1 MKCVSNHKNAISLAG
16 QKMATMTGAVLAR
29 FVAQVRGV
37 AFYSL
42 SVCGSRVGDCVEFV
56 RRPDNPYDSNCVDVR
71 IVRRGRSLLLGH
83 FEGYIERNTENAIQR
98 AIGIQVFIKAA
109 TTWGYGILQ
118 ALQMAADVTGASTRS
133 VRKWANAFIESV
145 VGISPDAVTDEAI
158 TDLLLFESGRTK
170 ASWQRSLINDEEFRL
185 KAREYVRSRAHRRG
199 EPNLTA
205 NMFLGWIQEIYH
217 VDVCAETARLWLHN
231 LGFSQTHHHKG
242 MYFDGHER
250 DDIVQY
256 RHKFVQKLDD
266 LDRRCEY
273 GNHPPQ
279 LLENEKPIV
288 IVHHDEST
296 FYANADQSSYWGDDT
311 IQALKQKSLG
321 QAIMVSDFIEES
333 TNDYLKHDGD
343 QARLLLETQSDG
355 YFNNDKLL
363 EQVDGAINIFEK
375 KFPDSQALFLFDNAP
390 SHCKVSDD
398 ALNAERMNVGPG
410 GKQPIFR
417 DTVFDGKPQTMVL
430 ADGRAK
436 GMKIVLQER
445 GINTDGMVALKMRE
459 ILNQYEDFSNKKTI
473 LEEMIEA
480 RGHLCM
486 YYPKFHC
493 ELNPMERCWCHAKKH
508 TRAHANGS
516 IVRLRKIVPES
527 LDMYSCSQELIMKFM
542 RKARDYLRAYREG
555 STCWNVD
562 EKVKSYKSHRRVF
575 DTDK

>member
-1 MKCVSNHKNAISLAG
+1 MSTVAAKPTTGSFQNQTSTEATEQTTSSSQNYVSTTPQSKASRKRGIAALLADVTNQTVPAKRACVTQTREKISQQIPQAKAPRGLSSVALHANKSG
-16 QKMATMTGAVLAR
+16 EPENEPVIRKSPRQQLNEPEIEAVTLGRLVKHEHTAVEMA
-29 FVAQVRGV
+29 
-37 AFYSL
+37 SL
-42 SVCGSRVGDCVEFV
+42 C
-56 RRPDNPYDSNCVDVR
+56 
-71 IVRRGRSLLLGH
+71 I
-83 FEGYIERNTENAIQR
+83 EGYIERNTENAIQR

-133 VRKWANAFIESV
+133 VRRWANAFIESM

-158 TDLLLFESGRTK
+158 TDLLSFESGRTK

-205 NMFLGWIQEIYH
+205 NMFLGWIQETYH

-250 DDIVQY
+250 DDVVQY

-288 IVHHDEST
+288 IVHHDKST

-311 IQALKQKSLG
+311 IQALKQ
-321 QAIMVSDFIEES
+321 
-333 TNDYLKHDGD
+333 N
-343 QARLLLETQSDG
+343 RPG
-355 YFNNDKLL
+355 YFLRHRVMDTSTMTNSWSKS
-363 EQVDGAINIFEK
+363 VDGAIIIFEK

-398 ALNAERMNVGPG
+398 ALNDGIGRWSCKRDENRPAGERD
-410 GKQPIFR
+410 KYR
-417 DTVFDGKPQTMVL
+417 WDGCAQ
-430 ADGRAK
+430 D
-436 GMKIVLQER
+436 ER
-445 GINTDGMVALKMRE
+445 
-459 ILNQYEDFSNKKTI
+459 
-473 LEEMIEA
+473 
-480 RGHLCM
+480 
-486 YYPKFHC
+486 
-493 ELNPMERCWCHAKKH
+493 NPEP
-508 TRAHANGS
+508 
-516 IVRLRKIVPES
+516 VRRL
-527 LDMYSCSQELIMKFM
+527 L
-542 RKARDYLRAYREG
+542 
-555 STCWNVD
+555 
-562 EKVKSYKSHRRVF
+562 
-575 DTDK
+575 